1 MVYLR
6 VRITSVNGLATAL
19 IALISLAL
27 VHWIIKRGTRKVGT
41 AIGSALRAPIRA
53 LLTRYYRRKV
63 IRQML
68 EEKRKQGIPPLEN
81 SDVP

>member
-1 MVYLR
+1 M
-6 VRITSVNGLATAL
+6 NGLATAL
-19 IALISLAL
+19 IALSSLVL
-27 VHWIIKRGTRKVGT
+27 LHWLIKRGARKVGT

-63 IRQML
+63 IRQIQ